1 MAEEKTN
8 RQTDTGAGKTA
19 GGKFDF
25 VLAEDHATE
34 LLPALDAE
42 PMQEPSITEKAIELL
57 RDLRK
62 RMHGNEAA
70 IYATLSNWAAADAE
84 GGNDE
89 SDKHKATLLARDVM
103 GSTILRG
110 YLQQRGFYEDTAG
123 NYPEWKKAPADS
135 PAELEQAAALFE
147 ECAQM
152 TDKQRAAYINTGCF
166 NSYIAAY
173 MCLVLQEMGTDA
185 AQITEARQTLRRVLD
200 TFRAED
206 AKAATGEQ

>member
-34 LLPALDAE
+34 LLPALNAE
-42 PMQEPSITEKAIELL
+42 PMQPDGCTKAAELVQ
-57 RDLRK
+57 DLLQ
-62 RMHGNEAA
+62 RMHHDTAA
-70 IYATLSNWAAADAE
+70 VYATLCNWAAADAE
-84 GGNDE
+84 GGEDE
-89 SDKHKATLLARDVM
+89 SERHKTALLAKDLLRDH
-103 GSTILRG
+103 IARDYLR
-110 YLQQRGFYEDTAG
+110 QQGFYEDTAG
-123 NYPEWKKAPADS
+123 NCPQWKRQPADD
-135 PAELEQAAALFE
+135 PAELEQATALFKQ
-147 ECAQM
+147 CAQM